1 MKRAYKYKLKP
12 TVKQQKQL
20 SKCFGCA
27 RFIYN
32 WGLALKTKAW
42 KEEQKHLSYFDIAK
56 VLTNLK
62 KTEEYEWLQDVP
74 NETLQQSLRNLEN
87 AYTLFFKAKKGF
99 PNFKSKHKS
108 RETAKFISAVHFD
121 FENWKVKVPK
131 CGWVKMCLN
140 KQFNQA
146 TSKQGTLTIY
156 KDKCGEYWCVILVE
170 ANEPIKPKTK
180 VCAEAAVGI
189 DLGIKDLAILSDGTK
204 YPNPKYLEKTEKK
217 LSKLQRK
224 HSRTMKGSNRH
235 EAARLKMAKCYRKI
249 VNQRTDYLHKLT
261 ADLVS
266 KYDTICLEN
275 LNVEGMM
282 KNHNLARCIQ
292 SASWSEF
299 VRQLNYK
306 AEWNGKNV
314 VFIGRFE
321 PSTKTCSACGYINKG
336 ITLKDRE
343 WTCPQCGA
351 HHDRDV
357 NAAINIKAFALN
369 PQSLVG
375 FEEKAL
381 QMESV

>member
-62 KTEEYEWLQDVP
+62 QTEEYKWLQDVP

-140 KQFNQA
+140 KSFNQA

-170 ANEPIKPKTK
+170 TNEPIKPKTK

-204 YPNPKYLEKTEKK
+204 YPNPKYLEKAEKK

-224 HSRTMKGSNRH
+224 HSRTMKGSNRC

-282 KNHNLARCIQ
+282 KNHNLARRIQ

-321 PSTKTCSACGYINKG
+321 PSTKTCSACGYINKD

>member
-56 VLTNLK
+56 VLTNIK
-62 KTEEYEWLQDVP
+62 QTEEYKWLQDVP

-108 RETAKFISAVHFD
+108 REAAKFISAVHFD

-131 CGWVKMCLN
+131 CGWVKICLN
-140 KQFNQA
+140 KPFNQ
-146 TSKQGTLTIY
+146 TMSKQGTLTIY

-170 ANEPIKPKTK
+170 TNEPIKPKTK

-204 YPNPKYLEKTEKK
+204 YPNPKYLEKTEKR

-224 HSRTMKGSNRH
+224 HSRTMKGSNRR

-261 ADLVS
+261 ADLVN

-321 PSTKTCSACGYINKG
+321 PSTKTCSACGYINKD

-369 PQSLVG
+369 QQSLVG

-381 QMESV
+381 QMDSI

>member
-27 RFIYN
+27 RFVYN

-62 KTEEYEWLQDVP
+62 QTEEYKWLQDVP

-140 KQFNQA
+140 KPFNQA

-170 ANEPIKPKTK
+170 TNEPIKPKTK

-224 HSRTMKGSNRH
+224 HSRTMKGSKRR

-261 ADLVS
+261 ANLVS
-266 KYDTICLEN
+266 NYDTICLEN

-321 PSTKTCSACGYINKG
+321 PSTKTCSACGYINNG

-369 PQSLVG
+369 QQSLVG